1 MRGSLRKAGSREAQ
15 PCCESE
21 EFLKGK
27 IEAYDQTGRMT
38 NASFDNNNNKKNGD
52 EERCSISWRERLV
65 RYWGGCLKG
74 SVRLAGSFFW
84 GAGYNF
90 KTSLFFFL
98 FALITIFMLRDL

>member
-38 NASFDNNNNKKNGD
+38 NASFDNNNNKKMGMKKD
-52 EERCSISWRERLV
+52 V
-65 RYWGGCLKG
+65 VFPGGNASCVIG
-74 SVRLAGSFFW
+74 VGVSRGQ
-84 GAGYNF
+84 
-90 KTSLFFFL
+90 
-98 FALITIFMLRDL
+98 